1 MEKYFENIKKRFD
14 TKAIQYSGDYNK
26 IAGFPQEK
34 SLDRYRNINEF
45 LKHDK
50 SEPISRLGDIG
61 CAAGELTRYFVGEYD
76 EIYGVDISS
85 ECLKLLNRSCPTI
98 KTVCANI
105 NNLPFENNFFDS
117 LIVYSVLHY
126 LPNWRNVAECI
137 WGLLKILKPGGRLY
151 VGDIE
156 PSVVIYIRNIVRKY
170 GELVNYPLRIT
181 PHMFRHTVAT
191 LLLEQD
197 VDIRCIQ
204 QILGHASIL
213 TTQIYTHVAGAKQRE
228 IMETRHPRN
237 GFSLNQSASAADYPR
252 T

>member
-156 PSVVIYIRNIVRKY
+156 PSVVIYDENEYYIKDSINKFNDGSTYLTFTKDFFIDILKGRCSDIKFTSC
-170 GELVNYPLRIT
+170 LVG
-181 PHMFRHTVAT
+181 MCF
-191 LLLEQD
+191 
-197 VDIRCIQ
+197 DI
-204 QILGHASIL
+204 
-213 TTQIYTHVAGAKQRE
+213 E
-228 IMETRHPRN
+228 IIK
-237 GFSLNQSASAADYPR
+237 
-252 T
+252 